1 MSNKKDWFQ
10 EVYSN
15 NRETINKLLKIA
27 SEKKT
32 TLRLSIHP
40 DGEII
45 FTASNDKSLKTIINN
60 SKTISYTKYVLNEKN
75 D

>member
-1 MSNKKDWFQ
+1 MSNTKDWFQ
-10 EVYSN
+10 EVYLN

-27 SEKKT
+27 SEKNT

-40 DGEII
+40 DGEVF
-45 FTASNDKSLKTIINN
+45 FTASNEEVLKTIINN

>member
-1 MSNKKDWFQ
+1 MSNTKDWFQ

-27 SEKKT
+27 SEKNT

-40 DGEII
+40 DGDVI
-45 FTASNDKSLKTIINN
+45 FTASNEEVLKTIINN
-60 SKTISYTKYVLNEKN
+60 SKTISYTKYCLEEGK
-75 D
+75 

>member
-1 MSNKKDWFQ
+1 MSNTKDWFQ

-27 SEKKT
+27 SEKNT

-40 DGEII
+40 DGEVI
-45 FTASNDKSLKTIINN
+45 FTASNEEVLKTIINN
-60 SKTISYTKYVLNEKN
+60 SKAISYTIYDLNEKN

>member
-1 MSNKKDWFQ
+1 MSNTKDWFQ

-27 SEKKT
+27 SEKNT

-40 DGEII
+40 DGEMI
-45 FTASNDKSLKTIINN
+45 FTASNDEILKTIINN
-60 SKTISYTKYVLNEKN
+60 SKTITYTKYCLEEGE
-75 D
+75 

>member
-1 MSNKKDWFQ
+1 MSNTKDWFQ

-27 SEKKT
+27 SEKNT

-40 DGEII
+40 DGEVF
-45 FTASNDKSLKTIINN
+45 FTASNEEVLKTIINN
-60 SKTISYTKYVLNEKN
+60 TKTISYTKYCLEEGK
-75 D
+75 

>member
-1 MSNKKDWFQ
+1 MSNTKDWFQ

-27 SEKKT
+27 SEKNT

-40 DGEII
+40 DGEVI
-45 FTASNDKSLKTIINN
+45 FTASNDEILKTIINN
-60 SKTISYTKYVLNEKN
+60 SKTISYTKYCLKEDK
-75 D
+75 

>member
-1 MSNKKDWFQ
+1 MSNTKDWFQ
-10 EVYSN
+10 DVYSN
-15 NRETINKLLKIA
+15 NKGTIKKLTKIA
-27 SEKKT
+27 AEKNM

-40 DGEII
+40 DGEIF
-45 FTASNDKSLKTIINN
+45 FTASNDEILKTIINN

>member
-1 MSNKKDWFQ
+1 MSNTKDWFQ

-27 SEKKT
+27 SEKNT

-40 DGEII
+40 DGEVF
-45 FTASNDKSLKTIINN
+45 FTASNEEVLKTIINN
-60 SKTISYTKYVLNEKN
+60 SKTISYTKYCLEEGK
-75 D
+75 

>member
-1 MSNKKDWFQ
+1 MSNTKDWFQ

-27 SEKKT
+27 SEKNT

-40 DGEII
+40 DGEVI
-45 FTASNDKSLKTIINN
+45 FTASNDEILKTIINN
-60 SKTISYTKYVLNEKN
+60 SKTISYTKYCLEEGE
-75 D
+75 

>member
-1 MSNKKDWFQ
+1 MSNTKDWFQ

-27 SEKKT
+27 SEKNT

-40 DGEII
+40 DGEVI
-45 FTASNDKSLKTIINN
+45 FTASNEKALKTIINN
-60 SKTISYTKYVLNEKN
+60 SNSITYTKYCLEEGE
-75 D
+75 

>member
-1 MSNKKDWFQ
+1 MSNTKDWFQ

-27 SEKKT
+27 SEKNT

-40 DGEII
+40 DGDVI
-45 FTASNDKSLKTIINN
+45 FTASNDEILKTIINN
-60 SKTISYTKYVLNEKN
+60 SKTITYTKYCLEEGE
-75 D
+75 

>member
-1 MSNKKDWFQ
+1 MSNTKDWFQ

-27 SEKKT
+27 SEKNT

-40 DGEII
+40 DGEVI
-45 FTASNDKSLKTIINN
+45 FTASNEEVLKTIINN

>member
-1 MSNKKDWFQ
+1 MSNTKDWFQ

-27 SEKKT
+27 SEKNT

-40 DGEII
+40 DGEVI
-45 FTASNDKSLKTIINN
+45 FTASNDEILKTIINN
-60 SKTISYTKYVLNEKN
+60 SKTISYTKYCLEEDK
-75 D
+75 

>member
-1 MSNKKDWFQ
+1 MSNTKDWFQ

-27 SEKKT
+27 SEKNT

-40 DGEII
+40 DGEVI
-45 FTASNDKSLKTIINN
+45 FTASNDEILKTIINN
-60 SKTISYTKYVLNEKN
+60 SKTITYTKYCLEEDK
-75 D
+75 

>member
-1 MSNKKDWFQ
+1 MSNTKDWFQ

-40 DGEII
+40 DGEVF
-45 FTASNDKSLKTIINN
+45 FTASNEEVLKTIINN
-60 SKTISYTKYVLNEKN
+60 SNSITYTKYCLEEGE
-75 D
+75 

>member
-1 MSNKKDWFQ
+1 MSNTKDWFQ

-15 NRETINKLLKIA
+15 NKETIKKLTKIA
-27 SEKKT
+27 AEKNM

-40 DGEII
+40 DGEVF
-45 FTASNDKSLKTIINN
+45 FTASNEEVLKTIINN
-60 SKTISYTKYVLNEKN
+60 SNSITYTKYDLNEKN

>member
-1 MSNKKDWFQ
+1 MSNTKDWFQ

-27 SEKKT
+27 SEKNT

-40 DGEII
+40 DGEVI
-45 FTASNDKSLKTIINN
+45 FTASNDEILKTIINN
-60 SKTISYTKYVLNEKN
+60 SKTITYTKYCLEEGE
-75 D
+75 

>member
-1 MSNKKDWFQ
+1 M
-10 EVYSN
+10 
-15 NRETINKLLKIA
+15 
-27 SEKKT
+27 

-40 DGEII
+40 DGEIF
-45 FTASNDKSLKTIINN
+45 FTASNDEILKTIINN